1 MEGRRIGRRRRG
13 QKVRR
18 EKARVGRKAEEGSG
32 SDGLDWPGIEGAL
45 ADVDTETKEDNT
57 ETVILPHTKP
67 LEDT

>member
-1 MEGRRIGRRRRG
+1 
-13 QKVRR
+13 VRR